1 MLCALDI
8 FPDREMEY
16 QMNEIAMIGRFIRD
30 ERKELGLR
38 QDELAAASGVGLR
51 FLVELE
57 RGKPTVQMGKVLDV
71 LTALGCKVQ
80 ISRPDGR
87 VIECSA
93 KNAVSDA
100 DE

>member
-1 MLCALDI
+1 
-8 FPDREMEY
+8 
-16 QMNEIAMIGRFIRD
+16 MNDIAMIGRIIRN

-71 LTALGCKVQ
+71 LAALGCTLQ

-87 VIECSA
+87 LIECSDKGA
-93 KNAVSDA
+93 ISGV

>member
-1 MLCALDI
+1 MERCVNDI
-8 FPDREMEY
+8 V
-16 QMNEIAMIGRFIRD
+16 MIGRIIRN

-71 LTALGCKVQ
+71 MGALGCKLQ
-80 ISRPDGR
+80 ISRPDGK
-87 VIECSA
+87 VMECSDKSA
-93 KNAVSDA
+93 APSA
-100 DE
+100 DD

>member
-1 MLCALDI
+1 MLCVLDI

-16 QMNEIAMIGRFIRD
+16 QMNDIAMIGRIIRD

-71 LTALGCKVQ
+71 LTSLGCKLQ
-80 ISRPDGR
+80 ISRPDSR
-87 VIECSA
+87 VIDCSGR
-93 KNAVSDA
+93 NAVSDA